1 MKYRQETYILLG
13 AAGSSGT
20 RDSLASQHSNMA
32 AGKGDV
38 ISQPSISPL
47 SSAQDFCTEAVT
59 TQLFSLDVPGRR
71 TPLSLIMTQSNLQL
85 MASH

>member
-1 MKYRQETYILLG
+1 MGRRQYILLG

-32 AGKGDV
+32 GGKGDL
-38 ISQPSISPL
+38 ISQPSVSPL
-47 SSAQDFCTEAVT
+47 RFAQDFCTEAFM
-59 TQLFSLDVPGRR
+59 TQLFSLDFPGPR

-85 MASH
+85 VASH